1 MAITKRERE
10 LFRKAQYTMRKY
22 IDLSNTA
29 PINRQVVRD
38 LAVLEW
44 QLKQKYRAEGVAHYV
59 SKKSYEEDLAK
70 IGALESKII
79 EADYKAEA
87 LEAVEEAKEYLELI
101 AGYRVRVNTKTRVY

>member
-29 PINRQVVRD
+29 INRQVVRD

-59 SKKSYEEDLAK
+59 SKKSYEEDLAG
-70 IGALESKII
+70 IGSLESKII

-87 LEAVEEAKEYLELI
+87 LEAVAEAKEFLELI